1 MARCQTIGPNTL
13 DPYMS
18 FCFSTLRHRSAAAAA
33 GACALV
39 AATAAAPAAQ
49 AQLPVPPDSVAAGTR
64 PVTLAD
70 ALRLADQNAP
80 QTVSAR
86 GTVRSN
92 QAQVR
97 SAYGA
102 FLPSIT
108 ANVGAVRQYVGGS
121 VTRVNSSGEKVT
133 LSGNNWTYSNGLSFN
148 AQLLNLDRFPRLRA
162 AQANVSAAE
171 QNVAV
176 QQYAVDLSVEQQ
188 FFSALAAREAE
199 DAARTQL
206 AQAQEQL
213 VASRRRVIAGAAT
226 ASDSL
231 RSAQAVAQARL
242 ALATA
247 QSNRRDAN
255 VALTRLVGSDVP
267 LSASLTDPTVIAMDT
282 VHVDSAAVVQRAQI
296 APTVNQ
302 AQAQLSAAHANR
314 QVARA
319 AYFPTV
325 NGGYS
330 RGGSGLDSRFGFGGD
345 PFAYS
350 GQLNFSLSYPLYNQ
364 FTREA
369 NVAQATVAENNA
381 AATLRDA
388 RLQALQLSVQYLDA
402 LRLGQLQVA
411 VQTATIA
418 AAQEDLRVQR
428 QRYDLGL
435 STIVDVLTAQTA
447 LNQAEADLI
456 TARNAVRLAAARIET
471 LIGQP
476 LSTVAA
482 PAGVTR

>member
-1 MARCQTIGPNTL
+1 
-13 DPYMS
+13 MS
-18 FCFSTLRHRSAAAAA
+18 FCFPSGRRR
-33 GACALV
+33 LV
-39 AATAAAPAAQ
+39 AALAGCAALATLAPAAR
-49 AQLPVPPDSVAAGTR
+49 AQLPRPADSVAAGTR
-64 PVTLAD
+64 PVTLAT
-70 ALRLADQNAP
+70 ALRMASQNAP

-97 SAYGA
+97 AAYGA
-102 FLPSIT
+102 FLPSIN
-108 ANVGAVRQYVGGS
+108 ANVGAVRQYTGG
-121 VTRVNSSGEKVT
+121 TATHVNSSGEQVT
-133 LSGNNWTYSNGLSFN
+133 VNANRWTYSNGLSFS
-148 AQLLNLDRFPRLRA
+148 AQLFNLDRFPRLRA
-162 AQANVSAAE
+162 AQANVNAAE
-171 QNVAV
+171 QNVVV
-176 QQYAVDLSVEQQ
+176 QAYTVDLSVEQQ
-188 FFSALAAREAE
+188 FFAALAAREGE
-199 DAARTQL
+199 GAARAQL
-206 AQAQEQL
+206 QQAQEEL
-213 VASRRRVIAGAAT
+213 IASRRRVIAGAAT

-231 RSAQAVAQARL
+231 RSAQAVAAAQL

-255 VALTRLVGSDVP
+255 AALTRLTGSDVP
-267 LSASLTDPTVIAMDT
+267 LAASLDDPQVLAMDT
-282 VHVDSAAVVQRAQI
+282 VHVDSAAVVARAQG
-296 APTVNQ
+296 APTVSQ
-302 AQAQLSAAHANR
+302 AQAQLSVAHANR

-325 NGGYS
+325 NVGYS
-330 RGGSGLDSRFGFGGD
+330 RGGSGLDNRFGFGGD

-350 GQLNFSLSYPLYNQ
+350 GQLNFSLSYPLFNQ
-364 FTREA
+364 FSREA

-381 AATLRDA
+381 AATLHDT
-388 RLQALQLSVQYLDA
+388 RLQALELSVQYLDA
-402 LRLGQLQVA
+402 LQLGQLQVA

-447 LNQAEADLI
+447 LNQARANLI
-456 TARNAVRLAAARIET
+456 TAHNAVRLAAARIET

-482 PAGVTR
+482 PAPGATP

>member
-1 MARCQTIGPNTL
+1 
-13 DPYMS
+13 MS
-18 FCFSTLRHRSAAAAA
+18 FCFPHLHRRGPFTLAVALAGAAAVFA
-33 GACALV
+33 GAVL
-39 AATAAAPAAQ
+39 AAAPAG
-49 AQLPVPPDSVAAGTR
+49 AQLPTPTDSVAAGTR
-64 PVTLAD
+64 PVTLSE
-70 ALRLADQNAP
+70 ALRLANQNAP

-86 GTVRSN
+86 GNVRSN

-97 SAYGA
+97 AAYGA
-102 FLPSIT
+102 FLPSVN
-108 ANVGAVRQYVGGS
+108 ANVGAVRQYTGS
-121 VTRVNSSGEKVT
+121 ATHVNSSGEQVT
-133 LSGNNWTYSNGLSFN
+133 VNGNRWTYSNGLSFS
-148 AQLLNLDRFPRLRA
+148 AQLFNLDRFPRLNA
-162 AQANVSAAE
+162 AKANVTAAE
-171 QNVAV
+171 QNVVV
-176 QQYAVDLSVEQQ
+176 QAYTVDLSVEQQ
-188 FFSALAAREAE
+188 FFAALAARESE

-206 AQAQEQL
+206 QQAQEEL

-231 RSAQAVAQARL
+231 RSAQAVAQAQL

-255 VALTRLVGSDVP
+255 AALTRLVGSDVP
-267 LSASLTDPTVIAMDT
+267 LAASLTDPTVLAMDT
-282 VHVDSAAVVQRAQI
+282 VHVDSAAVVARAQI

-302 AQAQLSAAHANR
+302 AQAQLSVAHANR

-325 NGGYS
+325 NVGYS

-350 GQLNFSLSYPLYNQ
+350 GQLNFSLSYPLFNQ
-364 FTREA
+364 FSREA
-369 NVAQATVAENNA
+369 SVAQATVAENNA
-381 AATLRDA
+381 AATLRDT
-388 RLQALQLSVQYLDA
+388 RLQATQLSVQYIDA

-411 VQTATIA
+411 VQNATIA

-447 LNQAEADLI
+447 LNQARADLI
-456 TARNAVRLAAARIET
+456 TARNTVRLAAARIET

-482 PAGVTR
+482 PGVTP